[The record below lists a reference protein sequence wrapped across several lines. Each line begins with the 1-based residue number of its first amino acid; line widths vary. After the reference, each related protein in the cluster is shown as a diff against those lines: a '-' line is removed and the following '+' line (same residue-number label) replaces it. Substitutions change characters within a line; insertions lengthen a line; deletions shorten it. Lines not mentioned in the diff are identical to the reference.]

1 MKTRTLGSKLSVP
14 EIGYGCMG
22 LSGIYGPVNDE
33 ASIKLIHEVVEL
45 GVTLLDSSDAY
56 GSGHNETVLGRALSG
71 IRDRVILVTKFGQI
85 RKPEGTT
92 ICGTPEY
99 VKQAC
104 EASLK
109 RLNVDCIDLYFQHRV
124 DKTVPIE
131 ETVGAMADLVKAG
144 KVRYLGLSEVSV
156 SNLKRAHQVHA
167 ITAVQSE
174 LSIWSRQ
181 DELDVLPACRE
192 LGIGYLAYSPLGRG
206 FLTGMV
212 TTIDTLDEKDTRK
225 NHPRFNAENI
235 KKNAHIAQS
244 VQNMA
249 KQKGVTAAQ
258 LAIAWVLN
266 KGPDVV
272 PIPGTKSIQRV
283 KENIAAANI
292 VLSPAEMSE
301 LDSIAPIGA
310 TQGGRYPQMNLIHI
324 DR

>member
-124 DKTVPIE
+124 DKTVPI
-131 ETVGAMADLVKAG
+131 
-144 KVRYLGLSEVSV
+144 
-156 SNLKRAHQVHA
+156 
-167 ITAVQSE
+167 
-174 LSIWSRQ
+174 
-181 DELDVLPACRE
+181 
-192 LGIGYLAYSPLGRG
+192 
-206 FLTGMV
+206 
-212 TTIDTLDEKDTRK
+212 
-225 NHPRFNAENI
+225 
-235 KKNAHIAQS
+235 
-244 VQNMA
+244 
-249 KQKGVTAAQ
+249 
-258 LAIAWVLN
+258 
-266 KGPDVV
+266 
-272 PIPGTKSIQRV
+272 
-283 KENIAAANI
+283 
-292 VLSPAEMSE
+292 
-301 LDSIAPIGA
+301 
-310 TQGGRYPQMNLIHI
+310 
-324 DR
+324 